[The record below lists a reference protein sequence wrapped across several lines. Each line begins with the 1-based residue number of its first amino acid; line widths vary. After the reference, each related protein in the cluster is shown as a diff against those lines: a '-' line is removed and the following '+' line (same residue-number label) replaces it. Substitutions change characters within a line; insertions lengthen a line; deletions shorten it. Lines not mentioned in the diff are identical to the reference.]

1 MVSMTRVDPNAS
13 TIARL
18 RAAAGA
24 LGPSERRVA
33 DVVLSRP
40 EAVVE
45 WSTSELAQIAGTAPA
60 TVIRACQSLGF
71 RGFQHL
77 RLELAR
83 ALPAVAADEP
93 ATALPAFTD
102 AIEALRH
109 SAAAVDAEAI
119 EAAVAAVASTHRI
132 VLVGNGFSG
141 PPLQDAALR
150 LSTLGRRVE
159 APIDVLGQQFAC
171 QSLRPGDVTLALSYS
186 GANTHTLAACRAV
199 SAAGATLIAVT
210 SFAQSPIARL
220 ADVLVVT
227 GQANRVHDVDP
238 FLTRLGHLVALHAI
252 HDGVARRSP
261 STVPGM
267 REVVAD
273 ALADDA

>member
-1 MVSMTRVDPNAS
+1 MTRVDGSAS
-13 TIARL
+13 IMPRL

-33 DVVLSRP
+33 DVVLAMP

-45 WSTSELAQIAGTAPA
+45 WSTSQLAEAAGAAPA

-83 ALPAVAADEP
+83 ALPVGDVEEP
-93 ATALPAFTD
+93 TTLQPFAD

-109 SAAAVDAEAI
+109 GADAVDAASI
-119 EAAVAAVASTHRI
+119 EAAIDALVAADRI

-171 QSLRPGDVTLALSYS
+171 QSVRPGDVTLALSYS
-186 GANTHTLAACRAV
+186 GANAHTLAACRAA
-199 SAAGATLIAVT
+199 SAAGATLVAVT
-210 SFAQSPIARL
+210 TFAQSPIARL
-220 ADVLVVT
+220 ADVVVVT
-227 GQANRVHDVDP
+227 GQADRAHDIDP

-261 STVPGM
+261 SAVPGM
-267 REVVAD
+267 RDVVAD
-273 ALADDA
+273 ALEDDA

>member
-1 MVSMTRVDPNAS
+1 MTRLDSSVS
-13 TIARL
+13 IMARL

-33 DVVLSRP
+33 DVVLAAP
-40 EAVVE
+40 GAVVE
-45 WSTSELAQIAGTAPA
+45 WSTSELAEAAGTAPA

-83 ALPAVAADEP
+83 ALPVGDPEES
-93 ATALPAFTD
+93 ATLQPFAD
-102 AIEALRH
+102 AIDALRH
-109 SAAAVDAEAI
+109 SADAVDAAAI
-119 EAAVAAVASTHRI
+119 EAAVEAMVRADRV

-171 QSLRPGDVTLALSYS
+171 QSVRPGDVTLALSYS
-186 GANTHTLAACRAV
+186 GANAHTLAACRAAH
-199 SAAGATLIAVT
+199 AAGATLVAVT
-210 SFAQSPIARL
+210 TFAQSPIARL
-220 ADVLVVT
+220 ADIVVVT
-227 GQANRVHDVDP
+227 GQANRAHDVDP

-252 HDGVARRSP
+252 HAGLARRSP
-261 STVPGM
+261 LTVPGM
-267 REVVAD
+267 RDVVAD

>member
-1 MVSMTRVDPNAS
+1 MTRLDS
-13 TIARL
+13 SISIMARL

-33 DVVLSRP
+33 DVVLAAP

-45 WSTSELAQIAGTAPA
+45 WSTSALAEAAGTAPA

-83 ALPAVAADEP
+83 ALPVGDSEERTGLQPFA
-93 ATALPAFTD
+93 D
-102 AIEALRH
+102 AIDALRH
-109 SAAAVDAEAI
+109 SAAAVDVAAI
-119 EAAVAAVASTHRI
+119 DAAIAAVAAADRI

-159 APIDVLGQQFAC
+159 APVDVLGQQFAC
-171 QSLRPGDVTLALSYS
+171 QSVQPGDVTLALSYS
-186 GANTHTLAACRAV
+186 GANSHTLAACRAA
-199 SAAGATLIAVT
+199 STGGATLVAVT
-210 SFAQSPIARL
+210 TFAQSPIARL
-220 ADVLVVT
+220 ADVVVVT
-227 GQANRVHDVDP
+227 GQADRAHDIDP

-252 HDGVARRSP
+252 HEGVAHRSP
-261 STVPGM
+261 SAMPGM
-267 REVVAD
+267 RDVVAG